1 MKREEI
7 IPQQTKSFI
16 KENIKEINNKE
27 FNNLFKDAI
36 EQLNL
41 TSYLAFVSIFNHIKP
56 DVLSYM
62 DYIPER
68 FFNRRLDLINYKVEG
83 NIILIKD
90 GAFNGCNS
98 LQTIILPKNLKEIET
113 YAFFSCNHLYQVNYE
128 GTKEEW
134 KKIKIDIKGNKSL
147 FRCGIDCIDGLI
159 EYEST
164 DTEWKIKE

>member
-41 TSYLAFVSIFNHIKP
+41 TSYIAFVSIFNHIKP
-56 DVLSYM
+56 DILSYM
-62 DYIPER
+62 EYIPER
-68 FFNRRLDLINYKVEG
+68 FFNRRLDLINYKVKG

-90 GAFNGCNS
+90 GAFNDCNS
-98 LQTIILPKNLKEIET
+98 LQTISLSKSLKEIES
-113 YAFFSCNHLYQVNYE
+113 YAFFNCKHLYQINYE

-134 KKIKIDIKGNKSL
+134 KKIKIDTKGNESL

-159 EYEST
+159 EY
-164 DTEWKIKE
+164 KKENNNWIVKG